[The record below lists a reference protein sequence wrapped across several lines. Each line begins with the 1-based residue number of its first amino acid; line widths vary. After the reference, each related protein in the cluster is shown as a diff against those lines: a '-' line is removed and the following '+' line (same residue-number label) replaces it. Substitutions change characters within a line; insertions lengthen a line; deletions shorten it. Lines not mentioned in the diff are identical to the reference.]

1 MAHRA
6 KIAVEIEWGLRCG
19 WTAGI
24 RAQGNVDADERHQFK
39 NGRDQVQVCNVYTIV
54 ETNSDEWLTLVIP
67 CIVAPKKTLIL
78 PPFHNREYQIVDLAF
93 FLPLHKL
100 SVILRWS

>member
-24 RAQGNVDADERHQFK
+24 RAQGDVDADERQQQQEVK
-39 NGRDQVQVCNVYTIV
+39 KCLVKALDQGARKI
-54 ETNSDEWLTLVIP
+54 S
-67 CIVAPKKTLIL
+67 
-78 PPFHNREYQIVDLAF
+78 PPLWPL
-93 FLPLHKL
+93 FLLGSGGSP
-100 SVILRWS
+100 R